1 MGKATFSGLDF
12 SSERSKFSVQMA
24 DLTAGNIVAQLA
36 LVDALLTALGD
47 ISFIPFGNV
56 VNARDVPSVGAAT
69 DEDGQREF
77 KARVR
82 YADDVTGARFSVEI
96 PAPVRT
102 GNLVAGTDFF
112 NLAATDVA
120 AFVTAFEA
128 LVKSPDD
135 LANAVTVVNI
145 QSVGR
150 SL

>member
-1 MGKATFSGLDF
+1 MGKASFSGLDF
-12 SSERSKFSVQMA
+12 SSERSRFSVQME
-24 DLTAGNIVAQLA
+24 DLTAGNIAAQLA
-36 LVDALLTALGD
+36 LVDALVTALGD
-47 ISFIPFGNV
+47 FTYVPFGNV
-56 VNARDVPSVGAAT
+56 VNARDVPSVGKAT
-69 DEDGQREF
+69 AEDGQREF

-82 YADDVTGARFSVEI
+82 YSDDSTGALFSVEV

-102 GNLVAGTDFF
+102 GNLTAGTDFF

-120 AFVTAFEA
+120 AFVAAFEA

-135 LANAVTVVNI
+135 LANSVTVVNI